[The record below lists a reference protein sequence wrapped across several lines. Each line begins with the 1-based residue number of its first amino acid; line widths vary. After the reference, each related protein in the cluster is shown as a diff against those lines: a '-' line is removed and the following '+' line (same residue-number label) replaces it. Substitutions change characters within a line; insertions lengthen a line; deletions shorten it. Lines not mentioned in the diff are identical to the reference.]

1 MHEKGNKSRFELY
14 PTKQNQ
20 YFVHSTVLFED
31 LLHTRA
37 CIIYWRTIMNILA
50 KYRETLVMI
59 QTKSFSLRCSYNEGN
74 CPINK

>member
-1 MHEKGNKSRFELY
+1 MHEKGIKLRFELY

-50 KYRETLVMI
+50 KYGETLVTI
-59 QTKSFSLRCSYNEGN
+59 QTVFLFKVL
-74 CPINK
+74 IQ